1 MIDMYDI
8 KHVKKVR
15 VLDSRNCP
23 IKSEKKQSSYLLSRP
38 FTLGEIIYE
47 HELRLKGHAHTF

>member
-23 IKSEKKQSSYLLSRP
+23 IKSEKNKVLIFCLDLSLSVRS
-38 FTLGEIIYE
+38 FTSTSC
-47 HELRLKGHAHTF
+47 A